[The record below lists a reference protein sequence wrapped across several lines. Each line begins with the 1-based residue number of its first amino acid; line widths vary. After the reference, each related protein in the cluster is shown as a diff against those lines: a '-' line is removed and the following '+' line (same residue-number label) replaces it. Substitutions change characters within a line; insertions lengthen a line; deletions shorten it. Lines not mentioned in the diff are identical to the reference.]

1 MKNFD
6 IIIIGAGPNGLSAA
20 SYLSKSG
27 KKVLVVEKNETGG
40 GLAEYADSGRGL
52 SKKIINQ
59 LGLKIIKKKNTS

>member
-27 KKVLVVEKNETGG
+27 KKVLVVEKNEKVG
-40 GLAEYADSGRGL
+40 GLALYADSSSSL
-52 SKKIINQ
+52 S
-59 LGLKIIKKKNTS
+59 

>member
-27 KKVLVVEKNETGG
+27 KKVLVVEKSP
-40 GLAEYADSGRGL
+40 EYL
-52 SKKIINQ
+52 WPK
-59 LGLKIIKKKNTS
+59 LKNFWIK